1 MSQTLTPTTSFATKR
16 NVWLVAGGLGLAG
29 VGLAAGLLLR
39 APAASPEPA
48 VAVAEVEKAP
58 AAKANGTAAKPK
70 AQPPAPVQ
78 RAAERPP
85 LDTQTAALCAH
96 CGVIEG
102 VRAVQRK
109 GEGSGVGAVAGG
121 VAGALVGSQMGAGS
135 GKTAMTVL
143 GAVGGGFAG
152 NEIEKRS
159 KTTTEY
165 EVKVRMDD
173 GSLRT
178 FTSSTQPTPGTPVT
192 VDDKGFR
199 VVQGQGGN
207 APRTTRTS
215 G

>member
-16 NVWLVAGGLGLAG
+16 NAWLIAGGLGLAG
-29 VGLAAGLLLR
+29 VGLAAGMLLR
-39 APAASPEPA
+39 SPSGSEPA
-48 VAVAEVEKAP
+48 QVVAEAEKAP
-58 AAKANGTAAKPK
+58 VAKSTPPTAKPK
-70 AQPPAPVQ
+70 AVQAPVQ

-102 VRAVQRK
+102 VRPVQRK

-121 VAGALVGSQMGAGS
+121 VAGALVGSQMGGGS
-135 GKTAMTVL
+135 GKTAMTVI

-159 KTTTEY
+159 KSTTEY
-165 EVKVRMDD
+165 EVRVRMDD

-199 VVQGQGGN
+199 VVQGQSGN